1 MKPIAFVGAAFSIG
15 GADTGSRLGCTFYRH
30 NGQKKP
36 KTAKWHRTIW
46 QRTHHL
52 QAYPQSVAPIR
63 QACQQLAHHVQ
74 QRRQGYFPVV
84 IGGDHSCAIG
94 TWSGMTQGKPPIGL
108 LWIDAHLDS
117 HTPTTSQS
125 KRVHGMPLAVLL
137 GQGDKQLMLQQRA
150 VVDRRYTVVFGVR
163 SFEEG
168 EPELMQQLKV
178 RYYTMV
184 EIKQRGLNVCLREAW
199 HYVAACPQ
207 GFGVSLD
214 LDGIDPSFA
223 PAVSVPEPNGLYLPT
238 LLKTLKL
245 LPKRKLKAVE
255 VVEFNPYCQGNR
267 RTLTVLSAL
276 VINLVPTS
284 KKLKINRVQTENRS
298 C

>member
-30 NGQKKP
+30 NGQKKLKP
-36 KTAKWHRTIW
+36 ANWHRTIW
-46 QRTHHL
+46 QESNHL
-52 QAYPQSVAPIR
+52 QSYPQCIAAIR
-63 QACQQLAHHVQ
+63 QSCQQLAHHVSHI
-74 QRRQGYFPVV
+74 RKGYFPVV

-108 LWIDAHLDS
+108 LWIDAHFDS
-117 HTPTTSQS
+117 HTPTTTHS
-125 KRVHGMPLAVLL
+125 KRVHGMPLAILL
-137 GQGDKQLMLQQRA
+137 GHGDKQLMLQQRA
-150 VVDRRYTVVFGVR
+150 VIDRRYTVVFGVR

-168 EPELMQQLKV
+168 ELVLMQQLKI

-184 EIKQRGLNVCLREAW
+184 EIKQRGINVCLREAW

-223 PAVSVPEPNGLYLPT
+223 PAVSVPEPNGLFFPT

-245 LPKRKLKAVE
+245 LPKRKLQALE
-255 VVEFNPYCQGNR
+255 IVEFNPYCQGNR
-267 RTLTVLSAL
+267 RTLAVLSKL
-276 VINLVPTS
+276 VINLVPA
-284 KKLKINRVQTENRS
+284 VQKHQLNF
-298 C
+298 